1 MLDPEN
7 VGDDQPRKRRPT
19 HIPLS
24 ISQTTEASQRG
35 VVNPRGSQ
43 GTWQADYTQTRR
55 EVAEGWMGSAGSP
68 CSLGGVPGRG
78 VHTYPQLFTAMRS
91 PTSRKG

>member
-19 HIPLS
+19 HIPLP
-24 ISQTTEASQRG
+24 ISGTTEASQRG

-43 GTWQADYTQTRR
+43 GTGRLNLHTDQA
-55 EVAEGWMGSAGSP
+55 
-68 CSLGGVPGRG
+68 GGGRG
-78 VHTYPQLFTAMRS
+78 LDGLSWVPLQPWQSAW
-91 PTSRKG
+91 